1 MNLATGLLALVL
13 MGSDGPGG
21 PVENGL
27 RYQVSILEMPGVAWR
42 GTLHE
47 ALEPISHHGRVCAW
61 TMSREFMKELT
72 EAAESVI
79 PTPRLTGLENTSA
92 SIRVGQ
98 STPFVSHLTRFAD
111 GPVGHAHAI
120 ALKPTVER
128 AENALK
134 IQVQGR
140 RLDQGVL
147 AQVEIVDTR
156 IERMLSYTYEEKIDG
171 DNGPVTLRGKAEV
184 PEVSSSTAQGEWLIP
199 SDGVLVV
206 SLGLHTKPSK
216 EGKAATL
223 ERLAL
228 IEVAAV
234 NQAPVAH
241 RILPEGLPPLP
252 IAASTLFD
260 QNGQGQPVKVDQVAI
275 KPVEPILPAPVLPA
289 LPPPSRGLPTAIDHN
304 GEVVETEV
312 PDDEPMTDADESAEP
327 RATPQSLVTPPP
339 ESSSA
344 SPDRAAFRANGPN
357 HTEPFL
363 NQCYQELFAARVRSR
378 SKPSI
383 RIEPRIDV
391 EIHLKVPE
399 LSVASLP
406 RPGQV
411 LAHLGDISA
420 IAPLM

>member
-21 PVENGL
+21 PVEKGL
-27 RYQVSILEMPGVAWR
+27 RYDVRILEMPGVAWR

-47 ALEPISHHGRVCAW
+47 ALEPISHQGRVCAW
-61 TMSREFMKELT
+61 TMPRESSKTLT
-72 EAAESVI
+72 EAASNEIS
-79 PTPRLTGLENTSA
+79 TPRLTGLENTSA
-92 SIRVGQ
+92 SLRVGQ

-156 IERMLSYTYEEKIDG
+156 IDRMLSYTYEEKIDG

-206 SLGLHTKPSK
+206 SLGLHTKVDK
-216 EGKAATL
+216 TGKAETL

-228 IEVAAV
+228 VDVAVADR
-234 NQAPVAH
+234 APVAH

-260 QNGQGQPVKVDQVAI
+260 QNGQGRPVKVDQVAI
-275 KPVEPILPAPVLPA
+275 KPVEPILPAPVLPPP
-289 LPPPSRGLPTAIDHN
+289 PPPSRGLPTAINHK

-312 PDDEPMTDADESAEP
+312 PDDEPMTDPDESAEP
-327 RATPQSLVTPPP
+327 RATPQSRVKPNP
-339 ESSSA
+339 EPAPSST
-344 SPDRAAFRANGPN
+344 DRAAFRSNGPN

-363 NQCYQELFAARVRSR
+363 NQYAQELFAARTGPGRSPRSASSPGSTSR
-378 SKPSI
+378 SI
-383 RIEPRIDV
+383 
-391 EIHLKVPE
+391 
-399 LSVASLP
+399 
-406 RPGQV
+406 
-411 LAHLGDISA
+411 
-420 IAPLM
+420 